1 MVDKKRNDEVD
12 PTDDLPTDP
21 VVEDEPVE
29 DDTTGSDTTGSA
41 TTERA
46 TADGVTGEDD
56 AADIDRA
63 DDVSEA
69 PADADVVIDDSALAD
84 DFIEVRDEDE
94 VPEELRED
102 RPDPAV
108 VPKTGLVSEF
118 HDLSASQA
126 AYLVAHRETSSVSR
140 SPLFYVTS
148 LLLGVAVIAALIIG
162 FQQSGSGPGEGSDTL
177 AVVGVDQEQSD
188 AFAQQIGLPV
198 VAVEDQAAG
207 EAMLRSGEAGA
218 VYVLDP
224 TGMQPASLLALNRDP
239 EAILDKL
246 NQPVPVDYLDQPAVA
261 PVLGDPVAWGLGIVV
276 ALAGLTLGAALYQ
289 NLRTEKRNRL
299 AEVIASTIPA
309 RSSAWGRVYG
319 LTLLSLTFTLIAAGV
334 LLVGLSIGQQTTIAM
349 ALIPVLGWFALI
361 ALMTVFIVLAAH
373 LWVATSASR
382 RVRRIGYAAVVLLT
396 IAGVLAPLVLRAQSA
411 VLLWLSYTPFTA
423 PVAMPMRYL
432 AGQAEWWE
440 GLASAGASAVVGVIV
455 FWLASAAYQRTM
467 LRGAGRSGRKA
478 SISARDASKP
488 KA

>member
-21 VVEDEPVE
+21 VVEEE
-29 DDTTGSDTTGSA
+29 TL
-41 TTERA
+41 
-46 TADGVTGEDD
+46 EDD
-56 AADIDRA
+56 A
-63 DDVSEA
+63 
-69 PADADVVIDDSALAD
+69 IDDSALAD
-84 DFIEVRDEDE
+84 DFIEVGDGDE

-102 RPDPAV
+102 RPDPAA

-118 HDLSASQA
+118 HDLTASQA

-162 FQQSGSGPGEGSDTL
+162 FQQAGADPGGGEGSDTL

-198 VAVEDQAAG
+198 VAVEDEAAG

-246 NQPVPVDYLDQPAVA
+246 NQPVPVDYLEQPAVA

-349 ALIPVLGWFALI
+349 ALLPVLGWFALI

-382 RVRRIGYAAVVLLT
+382 RMRRIGYAAVVLLT
-396 IAGVLAPLVLRAQSA
+396 VAGVLAPLVLRAQST

-440 GLASAGASAVVGVIV
+440 GLASAGASALVGVIV
-455 FWLASAAYQRTM
+455 FWLASAAYQRTL

-478 SISARDASKP
+478 GISVRSASKS

>member
-1 MVDKKRNDEVD
+1 MVDKKRKDEVD

-21 VVEDEPVE
+21 VVEDETVE
-29 DDTTGSDTTGSA
+29 DDPM
-41 TTERA
+41 E
-46 TADGVTGEDD
+46 E
-56 AADIDRA
+56 
-63 DDVSEA
+63 
-69 PADADVVIDDSALAD
+69 SALAD
-84 DFIEVRDEDE
+84 DFIEVGDGDE

-102 RPDPAV
+102 RPDPAA

-118 HDLSASQA
+118 HDLTASQA

-162 FQQSGSGPGEGSDTL
+162 FQQAGAGPGEGEGSDTL
-177 AVVGVDQEQSD
+177 AVVGVGQEQSD
-188 AFAQQIGLPV
+188 AFSQQIGLPV
-198 VAVEDQAAG
+198 VSVEDEAAG

-239 EAILDKL
+239 DAILAKL
-246 NQPVPVDYLDQPAVA
+246 NQPVPVDYLEQPAVA

-309 RSSAWGRVYG
+309 RASAWGRVYG
-319 LTLLSLTFTLIAAGV
+319 LSLLSLTFTLIAVGA

-349 ALIPVLGWFALI
+349 ALLPVLGWFALI
-361 ALMTVFIVLAAH
+361 ALTTVFIVLAAH

-396 IAGVLAPLVLRAQSA
+396 VGGVLTPLVLRAQET
-411 VLLWLSYTPFTA
+411 VLLWLSYTPLTA

-440 GLASAGASAVVGVIV
+440 GLASAGASALVGVIV
-455 FWLASAAYQRTM
+455 FWLAAAAYQRTL

-478 SISARDASKP
+478 GISVRSASKTT
-488 KA
+488 A

>member
-12 PTDDLPTDP
+12 PTDDVPTDP
-21 VVEDEPVE
+21 VVEDSSVD
-29 DDTTGSDTTGSA
+29 DDT
-41 TTERA
+41 
-46 TADGVTGEDD
+46 
-56 AADIDRA
+56 
-63 DDVSEA
+63 
-69 PADADVVIDDSALAD
+69 IDDEALAD
-84 DFIEVRDEDE
+84 DFIDVGDADE

-102 RPDPAV
+102 RPDPAA

-148 LLLGVAVIAALIIG
+148 LLLGVAVIAAMIIG
-162 FQQSGSGPGEGSDTL
+162 FQQAGAGPGEGEGSDTL
-177 AVVGVDQEQSD
+177 AIVGVPQEQVD
-188 AFAQQIGLPV
+188 AFSQQLGLPA

-207 EAMLRSGEAGA
+207 EALLRSGEAGA

-246 NQPVPVDYLDQPAVA
+246 NQPVPVDYLEQPAVA

-319 LTLLSLTFTLIAAGV
+319 LSLLSLTFTLIAAGV
-334 LLVGLSIGQQTTIAM
+334 LLIGLSIGQQTTIAM
-349 ALIPVLGWFALI
+349 ALLPVLGWFALI
-361 ALMTVFIVLAAH
+361 ALMTVFIILSAH

-396 IAGVLAPLVLRAQSA
+396 VAGVLAPLVLRTQET
-411 VLLWLSYTPFTA
+411 VMLWLSYTPFTA

-455 FWLASAAYQRTM
+455 FWLASAAYQRTL

-478 SISARDASKP
+478 KAGVAAKSGSTAKNDSTAKSDSTSKRSP
-488 KA
+488 AKSKA